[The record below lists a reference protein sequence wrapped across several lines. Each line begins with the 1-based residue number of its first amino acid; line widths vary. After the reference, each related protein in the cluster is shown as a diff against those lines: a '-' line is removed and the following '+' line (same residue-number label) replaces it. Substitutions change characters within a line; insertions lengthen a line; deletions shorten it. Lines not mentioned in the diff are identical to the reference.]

1 MDPAEKKKEARY
13 SYALDENDNLIHIN
27 TLYRQ
32 LRLNGELGRFFCPGC
47 NREMRACL
55 PQDENKRIKYFAHD
69 SKGGCGEQTYL
80 HQLGKIMLKA
90 KFDSDKPFEIGV
102 QRPVKC
108 CEEKR
113 CPFFDPDKCSAIE
126 PKTYNLKVPY
136 DCCSIEEQIPSR
148 TDPSG
153 YFQADLLLSDNQ
165 GKHPPMLLEVA
176 VTHFVGEK
184 KAKDGHLIIEIPVK
198 KEEHIERYIDNP
210 IIEKSSIEREAVPM
224 PVFYG
229 PFKRPVGISPKC
241 LNKKCLTRVIVE
253 NDKIEC
259 TNFED
264 NVECSRRLERLSY
277 TSLLEMNFDM
287 NNYPGLWRDVNPVWR
302 AYAYAVDHHISFKI
316 DRYPT
321 RYMLDRA
328 RTQLRDYSWEVVYP
342 R

>member
-1 MDPAEKKKEARY
+1 MDPTEKKKEAQY
-13 SYALDENDNLIHIN
+13 SWALDEHDKPVRIN

-32 LRLNGELGRFFCPGC
+32 FRERGELGRFFCPGC

-55 PQDENKRIKYFAHD
+55 PQDEKKRIKYFAHD

-80 HQLGKIMLKA
+80 HQLGKIMLKE
-90 KFDSDKPFEIGV
+90 KFDSDKPFEIGI
-102 QRPVKC
+102 QRPVFCSEAKS
-108 CEEKR
+108 
-113 CPFFDPDKCSAIE
+113 CPFFDKEKCAAIE

-136 DCCSIEEQIPSR
+136 DSCSIEEQIPSK

-153 YFQADLLLSDNQ
+153 YFQADLLLSDSR

-184 KAKDGHLIIEIPVK
+184 KAEDGHLIIEIPVK
-198 KEEHIERYIDNP
+198 KEEDIERYIDDP
-210 IIEKSSIEREAVPM
+210 IIERSSTLQKAIPM

-229 PFKRPVGISPKC
+229 PFKRSVGISSKC

-253 NDKIEC
+253 HDTIEC

-264 NVECSRRLERLSY
+264 NVECSRRMERLSSS
-277 TSLLEMNFDM
+277 SLLEMNFDM
-287 NNYPGLWRDVNPVWR
+287 NSYSGPWRDVNPVWR
-302 AYAYAVDHHISFKI
+302 AYAYAVDHHVPFHI

-328 RTQLRDYSWEVVYP
+328 RTQLRNFPWEIVHQ